1 MEAHSKSVTNLI
13 QNDSILTI
21 PYFQRRYVWRNE
33 DRQRFIDDMEAVSA
47 DYMPYFLGALI
58 FKAEE
63 LSREERQNGIQSTY
77 RVIDGQ
83 QRLTTLFIY
92 LKFLYTKAGKAED
105 FNTQFFNGDG
115 EYKRP
120 ILIHSYEDSVTF
132 SRIINKTFLTKENI
146 DGSEMINAYEQF
158 RLYFEDKQVDD
169 CRVLLNAI
177 KSCVNFV
184 VIYLNDEDAEQQI
197 FDTIN
202 SLGQPLNTD
211 ELMKNFLYEPQ
222 DKEAYEKNWHVEFDE
237 GTNMNFWR
245 EESASDRQ
253 DKSGKNNRTIEKFF
267 HNFVRIKMWD
277 YSNQF
282 IGNDRLSLV
291 KESNVFPTCKAFHT
305 RFKCDKQVLANEIV
319 SYAQLFRNNLAKSI
333 LDDKIPQTPGIERLA
348 CIINASVESPIPYI
362 LYILKN
368 VDDITERNKIF
379 GFMELYLVRRMFYSK
394 DTRRY
399 SELFSEQL
407 INAKVKT
414 YQALKD
420 YIMSRDADSKVAM
433 PSDQGVIWGI
443 EHLDIDEKKARLLH
457 YLIWS
462 KVRNNADVM
471 GGFNDFTAEAL
482 MPKTNNSN
490 IGNWPKNADP
500 ALEERRQRLQ
510 KTFGNYFLLMTT
522 DAKALARVRNNTFDD
537 KRDELNRLSG
547 GVRTT
552 KQMLSTLP
560 AHYIWTE
567 TDIENRNKNAATQV
581 IRLWSIENL

>member
-1 MEAHSKSVTNLI
+1 
-13 QNDSILTI
+13 
-21 PYFQRRYVWRNE
+21 
-33 DRQRFIDDMEAVSA
+33 
-47 DYMPYFLGALI
+47 
-58 FKAEE
+58 
-63 LSREERQNGIQSTY
+63 
-77 RVIDGQ
+77 
-83 QRLTTLFIY
+83 
-92 LKFLYTKAGKAED
+92 
-105 FNTQFFNGDG
+105 
-115 EYKRP
+115 
-120 ILIHSYEDSVTF
+120 
-132 SRIINKTFLTKENI
+132 
-146 DGSEMINAYEQF
+146 MINAYEQF

-490 IGNWPKNADP
+490 IANWPKNPDP
-500 ALEERRQRLQ
+500 ALEERRQQLQ

-522 DAKALARVRNNTFDD
+522 DAKALARVRNYNFDD

-560 AHYIWTE
+560 AHYVWTE